1 MKALKKIILAV
12 VLYVLASPCILAS
25 DETTRLTYDFKNFD
39 SLDISWVFDV
49 TVTADDTYSV
59 ELTVTSEVVPYLD
72 IAQSGSKLVLATK
85 GLPKKLTNQRNWNPV
100 AKVKISMPALSS
112 VSISGAAKI
121 LSMDQF
127 TSKGNFSLECSGA
140 SKVNALHIDAAR
152 ISIESSGASK
162 FKIYGKA
169 DIATFELSGAT
180 KGLIEL
186 TADAIEIDASGAA
199 NLKATGAAKAADIDC
214 SGACNTDLLKTEI
227 KEAKVNLSGA
237 SKCQIAVKEK
247 LSVELSGASKLSYED
262 APGLAIKLGSISHGA
277 SVSKL

>member
-1 MKALKKIILAV
+1 MKALKSIILAI
-12 VLYVLASPCILAS
+12 ILFGLTAPGIFAA

-49 TVTADDTYSV
+49 NVSADDTYSV
-59 ELTVTSEVVPYLD
+59 EITVSSEVVPYLD
-72 IAQSGSKLVLATK
+72 IVQSGSKLILGTK

-100 AKVKISMPALSS
+100 AKAKITMPALAA
-112 VSISGAAKI
+112 VNISGAAKI

-127 TSKGNFSLECSGA
+127 TSTDNFSLECSGA
-140 SKVNALHIDAAR
+140 SKVHALHIEAAK
-152 ISIESSGASK
+152 INIESSGASK
-162 FKIYGKA
+162 FKLYSKA
-169 DIATFELSGAT
+169 NSASIDLSGAS
-180 KGLIEL
+180 KGLMEL
-186 TADAIEIDASGAA
+186 TADAIEVDASGAA
-199 NLKATGAAKAADIDC
+199 NLKITGAAKDADIDC
-214 SGACNTDLLKTEI
+214 SGACNTDLIKTEI

-277 SVSKL
+277 SISKL

>member
-1 MKALKKIILAV
+1 MKALKSIILAI
-12 VLYVLASPCILAS
+12 ILFALTAPGIFAA

-49 TVTADDTYSV
+49 TVSADDTYSV
-59 ELTVTSEVVPYLD
+59 EITVSSEVVPFLD
-72 IAQSGSKLVLATK
+72 IVQSGSKLILGTK

-100 AKVKISMPALSS
+100 AKAKITMPALAA
-112 VSISGAAKI
+112 VNISGAAKI

-127 TSKGNFSLECSGA
+127 TSTGNFSLECSGA
-140 SKVNALHIDAAR
+140 SKVHALHIEAAK
-152 ISIESSGASK
+152 INIESSGASK
-162 FKIYGKA
+162 FKLYSKA
-169 DIATFELSGAT
+169 NSASIDLSGAS
-180 KGLIEL
+180 KGLMEL
-186 TADAIEIDASGAA
+186 TADAIEVDASGAA
-199 NLKATGAAKAADIDC
+199 NLKITGAAKDADIDC
-214 SGACNTDLLKTEI
+214 SGACNTDLIKTEI

-277 SVSKL
+277 SISKL

>member
-127 TSKGNFSLECSGA
+127 TSKGNFYLECSGA

-199 NLKATGAAKAADIDC
+199 NLKATPR
-214 SGACNTDLLKTEI
+214 
-227 KEAKVNLSGA
+227 
-237 SKCQIAVKEK
+237 Q
-247 LSVELSGASKLSYED
+247 
-262 APGLAIKLGSISHGA
+262 LGR
-277 SVSKL
+277 